1 MRYKQLLFFIIKKG
15 TRGDLPDGPVVKTSP
30 SNAGSTGSIP
40 GWGAEIPHA
49 SWPKKQNIKQ
59 KQYCNRRNQY
69 FKHGPHK
76 QTNKQTNKKTDGP

>member
-1 MRYKQLLFFIIKKG
+1 MRYKQLLFFIIKIG

-59 KQYCNRRNQY
+59 KQYCNRCNQD